1 MNLQIQTP
9 CWAKPILDRENA
21 RYIGAF
27 GGRGSGKSWFFAEW
41 IIERCVMQKTNV
53 VCVREVQ
60 KSLKQSVKKLI
71 ENKIEEFGI
80 GHLFEVQQTEIK
92 CPHGGVIIFAGM
104 QNHTADSIK
113 SLEGFDIAW
122 VEEAQSISQFS
133 LDLLRP
139 TIRKPGSQML
149 FSWNPRFDTDPIEG
163 LLRGPGAPPDSIV
176 VEVNY
181 TDNPWFPDVL
191 RQEME
196 YDKRRDPD
204 KYLHVWKGEYVRN
217 SETRVFKNWTIE
229 DFEAPADAV
238 HRFGADWGFA
248 SDPTVLVRCHIIG
261 RKLYIDHEA
270 YRVGCE
276 IVDTPA
282 LFMSV
287 PDAERWPMVADSAR
301 PETISHMRKNG
312 FPKILA
318 AVKGPKSVE
327 EGVEWLKS
335 FDIVVHPR
343 CKHLVDEM
351 TLYSYKTDPDTDK
364 VLPILADKHNH
375 CIAEGELVACERGLV
390 PIEHVTTSDRV
401 LTRGGYQRVLFADVT
416 DVDRETLIVE
426 TTNGVVRCTPD
437 HEIWTVKGFVRA
449 DALRYDDEV
458 LTLETSSWSK
468 SLSGTERGI
477 AGILKAGTQQAKRTF
492 SAAKEAAQAG
502 CTVMFGSMNAG
513 QYRMAGTFTTSME
526 TRQTMTSQILSAFR
540 QSNTP
545 SDTFGMMSAS
555 GGRLSIST
563 KSGTQQNL
571 GTLLMRVAQSI
582 ERSAHWLML
591 RLPQS
596 QSHASIA
603 ALLSRHERLAT
614 KTGSAQTSA
623 SLHGGE
629 NLGWMT
635 KHARAKSAE
644 AHSLST
650 NTASSKL
657 VPGRVV
663 TVRAAG
669 RCERVYDLTV
679 ENHHEFVAGGVLV
692 SNCIDALRYACE
704 GARRASTQVKPKAN
718 PVPVLMPMAR

>member
-1 MNLQIQTP
+1 MKLQIQTP
-9 CWAKPILDRENA
+9 RWAKPILDRENA
-21 RYIGAF
+21 RYIGAW

-41 IIERCVMQKTNV
+41 IIERCVMQKTDV

-71 ENKIEEFGI
+71 ENKIEELGI
-80 GHLFEVQQTEIK
+80 GHLFEIQTAEIK

-163 LLRGPGAPPDSIV
+163 LLRGPNAPPDSIV

-181 TDNPWFPDVL
+181 LDNPWFPDVL
-191 RQEME
+191 REEME

-204 KYLHVWKGEYVRN
+204 KYMHVWKGEYVRN

-229 DFEAPADAV
+229 EFDAPPDAV

-261 RKLYIDHEA
+261 RKLYIDYEA

-343 CKHLVDEM
+343 CLHTIDEL
-351 TLYSYKTDPDTDK
+351 TLYSYKTDRDTSR
-364 VLPILADKHNH
+364 VLPLLEDKKNH
-375 CIAEGELVACERGLV
+375 V
-390 PIEHVTTSDRV
+390 
-401 LTRGGYQRVLFADVT
+401 
-416 DVDRETLIVE
+416 
-426 TTNGVVRCTPD
+426 
-437 HEIWTVKGFVRA
+437 
-449 DALRYDDEV
+449 
-458 LTLETSSWSK
+458 
-468 SLSGTERGI
+468 
-477 AGILKAGTQQAKRTF
+477 
-492 SAAKEAAQAG
+492 
-502 CTVMFGSMNAG
+502 
-513 QYRMAGTFTTSME
+513 
-526 TRQTMTSQILSAFR
+526 
-540 QSNTP
+540 
-545 SDTFGMMSAS
+545 
-555 GGRLSIST
+555 
-563 KSGTQQNL
+563 
-571 GTLLMRVAQSI
+571 
-582 ERSAHWLML
+582 
-591 RLPQS
+591 
-596 QSHASIA
+596 
-603 ALLSRHERLAT
+603 
-614 KTGSAQTSA
+614 
-623 SLHGGE
+623 
-629 NLGWMT
+629 
-635 KHARAKSAE
+635 
-644 AHSLST
+644 
-650 NTASSKL
+650 
-657 VPGRVV
+657 
-663 TVRAAG
+663 
-669 RCERVYDLTV
+669 
-679 ENHHEFVAGGVLV
+679 
-692 SNCIDALRYACE
+692 IDALRYACE